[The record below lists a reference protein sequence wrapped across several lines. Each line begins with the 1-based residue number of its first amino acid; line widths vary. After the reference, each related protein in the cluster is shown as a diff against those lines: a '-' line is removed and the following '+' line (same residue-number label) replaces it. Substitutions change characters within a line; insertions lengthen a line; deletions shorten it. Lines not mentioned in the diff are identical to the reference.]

1 MRNNNF
7 LQQPCGGENIKFKK
21 IIPVIM
27 FLIVLTT
34 ITSVS
39 AIQDNSTDNTLLSPD
54 EISLDEKSLDLK
66 DKIINAQNGDEILV
80 SPGTYNIHNITITK
94 NITIQGKGNP
104 NNIIIDGNKK
114 SSIFLI
120 NDPTVHVTFKNLT
133 FINGLSYNFGGAICI
148 NTGNVYVDNCRFIN
162 NSALDNTNAGAIS
175 TYGTEEYKAYLF
187 VNNTLFMNNHAD
199 HDGGAVTTCYARSDM
214 FNCVFI
220 NNTAV
225 RDGGAIRVS
234 VKGFGRVEDC
244 IFMYNHADEWGG
256 AYYSW
261 SGSSVINRCIF
272 MNNTAG
278 TNGGAVM
285 VSGNMDLK
293 NSIIINNT
301 GGKTGG
307 SFYIQEPMYEAKT
320 YINVHDNLITDNNSP
335 KGQEVYIKWKHSE
348 NLYPNFNNNDW
359 GSEDP
364 NDYKVNDP
372 DNVTSRIKVSATK
385 DKSNLLNEL
394 NFNALNKYY
403 DLIKQHF
410 PENYL
415 EDIKKQA
422 DKTNKKENT
431 TKPNNEPSNKTE
443 VNIYSSMRNSTK
455 NSQQNA
461 QNNMPSNI
469 AGYLNP
475 TAPSGEDKQAYELNK
490 TDVSKS
496 QSPKLEY
503 VALCLVIL
511 AILVIGYRREK
522 RKDK

>member
-1 MRNNNF
+1 
-7 LQQPCGGENIKFKK
+7 
-21 IIPVIM
+21 
-27 FLIVLTT
+27 
-34 ITSVS
+34 
-39 AIQDNSTDNTLLSPD
+39 
-54 EISLDEKSLDLK
+54 
-66 DKIINAQNGDEILV
+66 
-80 SPGTYNIHNITITK
+80 
-94 NITIQGKGNP
+94 
-104 NNIIIDGNKK
+104 
-114 SSIFLI
+114 
-120 NDPTVHVTFKNLT
+120 
-133 FINGLSYNFGGAICI
+133 
-148 NTGNVYVDNCRFIN
+148 
-162 NSALDNTNAGAIS
+162 
-175 TYGTEEYKAYLF
+175 
-187 VNNTLFMNNHAD
+187 MNNHAD

-443 VNIYSSMRNSTK
+443 DNIYSSMRNSTK

>member
-1 MRNNNF
+1 MLKINEWKLFNEIDAKEIPTDLGIYEF
-7 LQQPCGGENIKFKK
+7 WIKSD
-21 IIPVIM
+21 
-27 FLIVLTT
+27 
-34 ITSVS
+34 SVM
-39 AIQDNSTDNTLLSPD
+39 D
-54 EISLDEKSLDLK
+54 
-66 DKIINAQNGDEILV
+66 
-80 SPGTYNIHNITITK
+80 
-94 NITIQGKGNP
+94 GKYYYG
-104 NNIIIDGNKK
+104 KA
-114 SSIFLI
+114 
-120 NDPTVHVTFKNLT
+120 KNLRERFRKGYLYKLKNSKT
-133 FINGLSYNFGGAICI
+133 PKSHNMPLNTSIKKHGINKLYYRIREIISYDLYITNPSKYKSILTNLEEDYI
-148 NTGNVYVDNCRFIN
+148 GN
-162 NSALDNTNAGAIS
+162 ALDNNQ
-175 TYGTEEYKAYLF
+175 YLF
-187 VNNTLFMNNHAD
+187 NLTS
-199 HDGGAVTTCYARSDM
+199 GGD
-214 FNCVFI
+214 
-220 NNTAV
+220 
-225 RDGGAIRVS
+225 
-234 VKGFGRVEDC
+234 
-244 IFMYNHADEWGG
+244 
-256 AYYSW
+256 
-261 SGSSVINRCIF
+261 GSSDWYELLSEEDKLKFCLKRAKPITNTGIFRVIK
-272 MNNTAG
+272 
-278 TNGGAVM
+278 
-285 VSGNMDLK
+285 LQ
-293 NSIIINNT
+293 NSIHKKLYFWRYQENNGVVISRT
-301 GGKTGG
+301 SLRELKKEVEARGLDWVVLDEEKARK
-307 SFYIQEPMYEAKT
+307 SFQEDEELENDSYKGRK
-320 YINVHDNLITDNNSP
+320 DNSSGILHVS
-335 KGQEVYIKWKHSE
+335 KKKHSE

-443 VNIYSSMRNSTK
+443 DNIYSSMRNSTK

>member
-1 MRNNNF
+1 
-7 LQQPCGGENIKFKK
+7 
-21 IIPVIM
+21 
-27 FLIVLTT
+27 
-34 ITSVS
+34 
-39 AIQDNSTDNTLLSPD
+39 
-54 EISLDEKSLDLK
+54 
-66 DKIINAQNGDEILV
+66 
-80 SPGTYNIHNITITK
+80 
-94 NITIQGKGNP
+94 
-104 NNIIIDGNKK
+104 
-114 SSIFLI
+114 
-120 NDPTVHVTFKNLT
+120 
-133 FINGLSYNFGGAICI
+133 
-148 NTGNVYVDNCRFIN
+148 
-162 NSALDNTNAGAIS
+162 
-175 TYGTEEYKAYLF
+175 
-187 VNNTLFMNNHAD
+187 
-199 HDGGAVTTCYARSDM
+199 
-214 FNCVFI
+214 
-220 NNTAV
+220 
-225 RDGGAIRVS
+225 
-234 VKGFGRVEDC
+234 
-244 IFMYNHADEWGG
+244 
-256 AYYSW
+256 
-261 SGSSVINRCIF
+261 
-272 MNNTAG
+272 
-278 TNGGAVM
+278 
-285 VSGNMDLK
+285 
-293 NSIIINNT
+293 
-301 GGKTGG
+301 
-307 SFYIQEPMYEAKT
+307 
-320 YINVHDNLITDNNSP
+320 
-335 KGQEVYIKWKHSE
+335 KHSE

-443 VNIYSSMRNSTK
+443 DNIYSSMRNSTK